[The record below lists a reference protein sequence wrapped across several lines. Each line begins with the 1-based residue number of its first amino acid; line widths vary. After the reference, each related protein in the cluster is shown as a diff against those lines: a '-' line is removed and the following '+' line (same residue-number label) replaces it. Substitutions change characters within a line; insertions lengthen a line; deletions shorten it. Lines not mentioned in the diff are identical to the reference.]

1 MIILD
6 PFESVAARLTD
17 LNISFE
23 VIEHPPASTTAEADS
38 FIAGIDG
45 VRTKSMLLTNKKKTA
60 YYLLIMD
67 DQKRLDLNLLKE
79 ITGESRVKLASPDL
93 LRKKMHLPPGAV
105 SIFGLLSNSERD
117 IQIFFEREITKEP
130 RMSFHPNT
138 NTKTIFL
145 ATKDVFNFLTV
156 NGFSYQIIDIS

>member
-1 MIILD
+1 MD

-45 VRTKSMLLTNKKKTA
+45 VRTKSMFLTNKKKTA

-93 LRKKMHLPPGAV
+93 LWKKCTYHLA
-105 SIFGLLSNSERD
+105 LSPYLGS
-117 IQIFFEREITKEP
+117 
-130 RMSFHPNT
+130 
-138 NTKTIFL
+138 
-145 ATKDVFNFLTV
+145 
-156 NGFSYQIIDIS
+156 

>member
-1 MIILD
+1 MD

-45 VRTKSMLLTNKKKTA
+45 VRTKSMC
-60 YYLLIMD
+60 
-67 DQKRLDLNLLKE
+67 
-79 ITGESRVKLASPDL
+79 
-93 LRKKMHLPPGAV
+93 
-105 SIFGLLSNSERD
+105 
-117 IQIFFEREITKEP
+117 
-130 RMSFHPNT
+130 FHPNT

>member
-1 MIILD
+1 
-6 PFESVAARLTD
+6 
-17 LNISFE
+17 
-23 VIEHPPASTTAEADS
+23 
-38 FIAGIDG
+38 
-45 VRTKSMLLTNKKKTA
+45 
-60 YYLLIMD
+60 
-67 DQKRLDLNLLKE
+67 
-79 ITGESRVKLASPDL
+79 
-93 LRKKMHLPPGAV
+93 MHLPPGVV

>member
-45 VRTKSMLLTNKKKTA
+45 VRTKSMFLTNKKKTA
-60 YYLLIMD
+60 YYLLI
-67 DQKRLDLNLLKE
+67 E

-93 LRKKMHLPPGAV
+93 LRKKMHLPPGVV